1 LQTRGSPNRMHAV
14 WFVGV
19 NFQMFAVNAILVNV
33 EAVVEAG
40 KSVLAAVGMVV
51 SVAPTGG
58 ATRANPIAI
67 FALVHGM
74 VVMEEVLGLTL
85 ESRGLAQSRLL
96 MNHLRQTC
104 MYSSSQIMYG
114 KSGLKLVGTG

>member
-1 LQTRGSPNRMHAV
+1 MYCEDDKLLPSYLFSFFFCIFKG
-14 WFVGV
+14 GV
-19 NFQMFAVNAILVNV
+19 M
-33 EAVVEAG
+33 
-40 KSVLAAVGMVV
+40 
-51 SVAPTGG
+51 
-58 ATRANPIAI
+58 RANPIAI